1 MCIFCATNKAYNEK
15 KIKDKLLPPG
25 AKQKIKRK
33 GKHRLIRNIKN
44 WTKRTGK
51 WMTVNLHKFM
61 KASAI
66 KKLYYYGPFDIKSWK
81 K

>member
-33 GKHRLIRNIKN
+33 GKHRLIRSIKN
-44 WTKRTGK
+44 
-51 WMTVNLHKFM
+51 
-61 KASAI
+61 
-66 KKLYYYGPFDIKSWK
+66 
-81 K
+81 